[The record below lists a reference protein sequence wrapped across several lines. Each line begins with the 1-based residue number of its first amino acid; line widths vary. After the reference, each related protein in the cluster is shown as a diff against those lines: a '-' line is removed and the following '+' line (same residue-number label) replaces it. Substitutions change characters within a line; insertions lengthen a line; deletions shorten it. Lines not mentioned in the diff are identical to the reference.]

1 MQGCSLEAAF
11 PAGDSN
17 ESSKAASTVGCID
30 DTATQNQRRSEKR
43 KTKRCR
49 FTDTDPDRPSF
60 RKITGPPPLIN
71 AAQFNESNQ
80 QFESIQQPSLKRP
93 VSDYEPVEG
102 VPSWFGSSA
111 HDEEEPFM
119 PYTGAESNIDINEY
133 NLKPDFTASFAGG
146 GLEKSAGTPLPT
158 PSIND
163 SWKTLTPTGAQS
175 AFFENLPVPGGLL
188 PQNMSGDMKKQID
201 KILARLDDLEHMK
214 YSSEYASSEVFMII
228 ASGLFLMFCMDVL
241 ARKK

>member
-11 PAGDSN
+11 PAGESNDSKP
-17 ESSKAASTVGCID
+17 ESTVGCMD
-30 DTATQNQRRSEKR
+30 NSSTQAQRKSEKR

-49 FTDTDPDRPSF
+49 FTDTDSDRLSF

-71 AAQFNESNQ
+71 ASQFNESDQ

-102 VPSWFGSSA
+102 VPSWFGNSVN
-111 HDEEEPFM
+111 DDEEPFM
-119 PYTGAESNIDINEY
+119 PYTGAEVTIDQNEY
-133 NLKPDFTASFAGG
+133 KLQPDFTSSFVGD

-158 PSIND
+158 PSLND

-175 AFFENLPVPGGLL
+175 AFYHHLPVPGGLM

-201 KILARLDDLEHMK
+201 KILARLDDLENMK
-214 YSSEYASSEVFMII
+214 YSSEYASSEIFMII
-228 ASGLFLMFCMDVL
+228 ASGLFLMFCVDVL

>member
-17 ESSKAASTVGCID
+17 ENLKPASTVGCVD
-30 DTATQNQRRSEKR
+30 DTASQSQRKSEKR

-49 FTDTDPDRPSF
+49 FTEPDPDRLSF

-80 QFESIQQPSLKRP
+80 QFESIQQPSFKRP

-102 VPSWFGSSA
+102 VPSWFGSSMN
-111 HDEEEPFM
+111 DDEEPFM
-119 PYTGAESNIDINEY
+119 PYTGAESNIDTNEY
-133 NLKPDFTASFAGG
+133 NLKPDFTSSFNGN

-175 AFFENLPVPGGLL
+175 AYFEHLPSPGGLIH
-188 PQNMSGDMKKQID
+188 NMTPDVKKQID
-201 KILARLDDLEHMK
+201 KILSRLDDLENMK
-214 YSSEYASSEVFMII
+214 YTSEYASSEVFMII